1 MCVVS
6 MVGDFYDEKWFPP
19 IKPQQNPFNK
29 TTISTE
35 DLGKWLAP
43 TRKEFDAL
51 KKEVEEMKKL
61 LQKALEYDK
70 KNNEPHCEMEDKV
83 VLLKKVA
90 ELVGVSLEDIF
101 PPIQQGQQSSSS
113 NPSY

>member
-6 MVGDFYDEKWFPP
+6 MIGDHYDEKWWPQ
-19 IKPQQNPFNK
+19 IQPQQSPFDK
-29 TTISTE
+29 TTITTN
-35 DLGKWLAP
+35 DLEKWLAP
-43 TRKEFDAL
+43 SKKEFDAL

-83 VLLKKVA
+83 ALLKKVA

-101 PPIQQGQQSSSS
+101 PHTQQEHQI